1 MPAFYSMNN
10 KAFLL
15 AVFAFVAG
23 SSVMLVGTIGVQPA
37 EAGSDANCPSKSG
50 TATTVDPNASN
61 AVNSN
66 TPLTTQSI
74 V

>member
-1 MPAFYSMNN
+1 MA
-10 KAFLL
+10 
-15 AVFAFVAG
+15 AVMIVAA
-23 SSVMLVGTIGVQPA
+23 SSVMLVDSIGIQPA

-50 TATTVDPNASN
+50 TATTIDPNAPN

-66 TPLTTQSI
+66 TPLTIQSI

>member
-1 MPAFYSMNN
+1 
-10 KAFLL
+10 
-15 AVFAFVAG
+15 
-23 SSVMLVGTIGVQPA
+23 MLVGSIGVQPA

-50 TATTVDPNASN
+50 IATTIDPNASN

-66 TPLTTQSI
+66 TPLTSQSI

>member
-1 MPAFYSMNN
+1 
-10 KAFLL
+10 
-15 AVFAFVAG
+15 
-23 SSVMLVGTIGVQPA
+23 MLVGSIGVQPA

-50 TATTVDPNASN
+50 AATTIDPNAPN

-66 TPLTTQSI
+66 TPLTAQSI

>member
-1 MPAFYSMNN
+1 MAAF
-10 KAFLL
+10 AI
-15 AVFAFVAG
+15 VAA
-23 SSVMLVGTIGVQPA
+23 SSVMLIGGIWIQPA

-50 TATTVDPNASN
+50 TATTIDPNAPN

-66 TPLTTQSI
+66 TPLTEQSI